1 MVQAPTHQIPGVYH
15 RRIGDIIV
23 TTLSDG
29 YFDGTVD
36 VLQNITSDE
45 AMRML
50 NENFRPGRRTSVNK
64 LCYLLGGS
72 SRAHRNPARVI
83 ICSPQQASCSRTLLL
98 RA

>member
-72 SRAHRNPARVI
+72 SRAHRIR
-83 ICSPQQASCSRTLLL
+83 LG
-98 RA
+98 